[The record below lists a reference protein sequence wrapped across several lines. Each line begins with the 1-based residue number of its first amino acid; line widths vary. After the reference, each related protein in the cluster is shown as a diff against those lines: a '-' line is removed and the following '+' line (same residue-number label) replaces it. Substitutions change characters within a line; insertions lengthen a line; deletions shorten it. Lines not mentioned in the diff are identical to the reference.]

1 MRQARR
7 SWLRLAMTVAL
18 TLSACQ
24 GGPDGGGGDDQGGG
38 GAEPLIIGYAAA
50 LSGEGALGD
59 VNGLVG
65 VEYAVNKL
73 NEAGGID
80 GHEVQL
86 ITKDMKSE
94 PELGGTVTQ
103 ELIDQGAGVILGP
116 PFPGMAV
123 GVIQTAAQAG
133 VPVLS
138 VTSTQPEF
146 PVVGGTKA
154 YLVAFGDNVQAAAVA
169 EYALEQG
176 FRTAFTVDSPDL
188 SYTSENPRFFVDTFE
203 QGGGESLGSVTYS
216 LGQEDF
222 STQVTEIASLDP
234 QPNVIF
240 TAMFMPDLG
249 PFVRQL
255 RAAGVEAPVYGV
267 DGFDDQGF
275 LDFAGEDAEG
285 TAFATHGFPTPGSKF
300 ETFLQETEEQPDAP
314 ALAALGVDTV
324 DVIAAAVREAGSVEP
339 EAIGNALAR
348 LQDVEVTTGTITYAG
363 TNGIPV
369 KTVTIAGVENGEFV
383 FKNQF
388 VPSYI
393 PEP

>member
-1 MRQARR
+1 MRQAGTR
-7 SWLRLAMTVAL
+7 WLAAVATGVL
-18 TLSACQ
+18 LLSACQ
-24 GGPDGGGGDDQGGG
+24 AGAGGGDGQTGAD
-38 GAEPLIIGYAAA
+38 AEPLIIGYAAA

-59 VNGLVG
+59 QNGLIG
-65 VEYAVNKL
+65 VEYAVDKL

-80 GHEVQL
+80 GREVQL

-94 PELGGTVTQ
+94 PELGATVTQ
-103 ELIDQGAGVILGP
+103 ELIDQGATVILGP

-123 GVIQTAAQAG
+123 GVIQTAAQSN

-176 FRTAFTVDSPDL
+176 FQTAFTVDSPDL
-188 SYTSENPRFFVDTFE
+188 SYTSENPAFFLETFE
-203 QGGGESLGSVTYS
+203 RGGGELLGSVTYS

-222 STQVTEIASLDP
+222 SAQVTEIANVDP
-234 QPNVIF
+234 QPDVIF

-267 DGFDDQGF
+267 DGFDDRGF
-275 LDFAGEDAEG
+275 LEFAGEDAEG
-285 TAFATHGFPTPGSKF
+285 TAFATHGFPTPGSEM
-300 ETFLQETEEQPDAP
+300 ETFLNDAEESPDAP
-314 ALAALGVDTV
+314 ALAALGVDAI
-324 DVIAAAVREAGSVEP
+324 DVIAAAVRAAGSVDP
-339 EAIGNALAR
+339 EAIGNALAG

-363 TNGIPV
+363 TNGIPR
-369 KTVTIAGVENGEFV
+369 KTVTIAAVEEGDFV
-383 FKNQF
+383 FKEQF
-388 VPSYI
+388 IPSFI